1 MDDRLHEHAEIIVEH
16 SARVEPDDNVTVNAP
31 IEAEDLAVAVMERLG
46 EVGATA
52 SLQLGSSRASR
63 AYQLAKDVDE
73 WETPEHV
80 LAMAKETDVSISI
93 RGDSNTFESS
103 DVPPE
108 TNQARQREM
117 QPLMDEMM
125 DKRWL
130 LTQYPAP
137 GNAQDAE
144 MSTEGYADFVFNAV
158 NKDWDE
164 QEAFQEHMVEILD
177 SADEVRIVS
186 GDIAEGTSA
195 DSQNSESS
203 GYTTDVTMSVSGN
216 PTKND
221 WAEHNLPGGE
231 VFTAPVPDSVE
242 GEVLFDMPVMVQSRE
257 ITNVRLVFEDGEVVE
272 HSADK
277 NEEVLTSVLNTDE
290 GAKRLGE
297 LGIGMNRDIDRFT
310 YNMLFDEKMGDT
322 VHMAIGRAYDDTVG
336 EDNEVNESAVHQ
348 DMIVD
353 MSEDSRIEVDGEV
366 VQRNG
371 TFKFEDGFDEEA

>member
-1 MDDRLHEHAEIIVEH
+1 
-16 SARVEPDDNVTVNAP
+16 
-31 IEAEDLAVAVMERLG
+31 
-46 EVGATA
+46 
-52 SLQLGSSRASR
+52 
-63 AYQLAKDVDE
+63 
-73 WETPEHV
+73 
-80 LAMAKETDVSISI
+80 
-93 RGDSNTFESS
+93 
-103 DVPPE
+103 
-108 TNQARQREM
+108 
-117 QPLMDEMM
+117 MDEMM

-144 MSTEGYADFVFNAV
+144 MSTEAYADFVFNAV

-164 QEAFQEHMVEILD
+164 QEAFQANMVEILD
-177 SADEVRIVS
+177 DADEVRIVS
-186 GDIAEGTSA
+186 GD
-195 DSQNSESS
+195 
-203 GYTTDVTMSVSGN
+203 TTDVTMSVAGN

-231 VFTAPVPDSVE
+231 VFTAPQPESVE

-277 NEEVLTSVLNTDE
+277 NEEVLTSVLETDE

-336 EDNEVNESAVHQ
+336 EGNEVNQSAVHQ

-353 MSEDSRIEVDGEV
+353 MSEDSYIEVDGEV

-371 TFKFEDGFDEEA
+371 TFRFEDGFEDEA

>member
-1 MDDRLHEHAEIIVEH
+1 MDERLHEHAEIVVEH
-16 SARVEPDDNVTVNAP
+16 STRVEPDDNVMVSAP
-31 IEAEDLAVAVMERLG
+31 VEAEDLAVALMEKLG
-46 EVGATA
+46 EVGANA

-63 AYQLAKDVDE
+63 AHQLAKDEDD

-80 LAMAKETDVSISI
+80 LAMAEETDVSISV
-93 RGDSNTFESS
+93 RADSNTFESS

-108 TNQARQREM
+108 KNQARQTEM
-117 QPLMDEMM
+117 RPLMDEMM
-125 DKRWL
+125 DKRWC

-144 MSTEGYADFVFNAV
+144 MSTEAYADFVFEAV
-158 NKDWDE
+158 NKDWE
-164 QEAFQEHMVEILD
+164 AQEAFQENMVEVLD
-177 SADEVRIVS
+177 GADEVRIVS
-186 GDIAEGTSA
+186 GD
-195 DSQNSESS
+195 
-203 GYTTDVTMSVSGN
+203 TTDVRMSVDGN

-231 VFTAPVPDSVE
+231 VFTAPRPDSVE

-257 ITNVRLVFEDGEVVE
+257 ITNVYLKFEDGEVVE

-277 NEEVLTSVLNTDE
+277 NEDVLTSVLNTDE

-336 EDNEVNESAVHQ
+336 EGNEVNESAVHQ

-353 MSEDSRIEVDGEV
+353 MSEDSYIEVDGEV

-371 TFKFEDGFDEEA
+371 TFRFEDGFEEEA